1 MRQTIKSF
9 ISSKFTVWAAV
20 FVLNA
25 AFFAILRLLFLIYFH
40 SIAANSRVV
49 DILHAFWIGFRFDA
63 KIISII
69 LLPLVVVSLIPGVS
83 FEKKAVRRIYVIVLS
98 VIFGFLFMLSLAE
111 LRFFEAYGSRLNF
124 LAVEYLSDAKMM
136 FYTLYTDIGFW
147 FTLLGAAIFIA
158 IYVFALKYIIRK
170 IISLKFKAAIIPEIV
185 SYLLLIALLI
195 FGIRGKLG
203 QKALDWGAAFFS
215 ADSFA
220 NQLALNGCFTLANS
234 IYEEH
239 RAGHDVSE
247 PESGKYHYYDTAA
260 ACRTVSHMLDL
271 DDICSAKGLELS
283 PTQSGPRWDFNPNI
297 VIIIME
303 SWSAKYIG
311 TYGADYG
318 VTPRF
323 DSLAQHGI
331 LFKNFYANGIRSNRG
346 IPAVLCSYPALP
358 GRSIMKRFSAGR
370 PFTSIAEILNRRDY
384 TSIFAHGGDIQFDN
398 IEGFLRAHGYRKFY
412 SQSDFPGKALNK
424 WGVDDHDVFEAL
436 AEKVDS
442 FPRPFNLTVFTL
454 SFHEP
459 YRVPDDRFVKFAPS
473 NEHDR
478 LLNTFY
484 YTDWSLG
491 KLFDFLKDDPVM
503 DSTIFIITAD
513 HCAHQTPKYPL
524 TPTTFHIPLLLYS
537 PALFGDSS
545 QIVEKTA
552 SQVDIV
558 PIIAGLLGEKIDTQ
572 RWGRDIFNLPDSD
585 NGFAIIDA
593 DEKFGMVEDSMLY
606 FHWAGAGEYLYD
618 LGDQPYLQHNLKD
631 SLTNIYES
639 MAIRTN
645 SYIQLA
651 IQLSRSKT
659 IK

>member
-1 MRQTIKSF
+1 MRRTIKSL
-9 ISSKFTVWAAV
+9 ISSKFAVWAAV
-20 FVLNA
+20 FALNA
-25 AFFAILRLLFLIYFH
+25 VFFAVLRLFFLIYFR
-40 SIAANSRVV
+40 SIAASSSLV
-49 DILHAFWIGFRFDA
+49 DILHAFWIGYRFDA

-69 LLPLVVVSLIPGVS
+69 LLPLVVVSLIPGMS
-83 FEKKAVRRIYVIVLS
+83 FDKKMVRRIYVIALS

-124 LAVEYLSDAKMM
+124 LAVEYLDDASMM

-147 FTLLGAAIFIA
+147 FTLLGAGLFIA
-158 IYVFALKYIIRK
+158 VYVWALKAVIRK
-170 IISLKFKAAIIPEIV
+170 VISFKLKAAIIPEIV
-185 SYLLLIALLI
+185 SYLFLIALLV
-195 FGIRGKLG
+195 FGIRGRLG
-203 QKALDWGAAFFS
+203 QKGLDWGAAFFS
-215 ADSFA
+215 SDSFA

-234 IYEEH
+234 IYEER
-239 RAGHDVSE
+239 RAGRDVSE
-247 PESGKYHYYDTAA
+247 PENGKYHYYDTAS
-260 ACRTVSHMLDL
+260 ACRTVSQMLGL
-271 DDICSAKGLELS
+271 QDICSTNELELS
-283 PTQSGPRWDFNPNI
+283 STQSGPRWNFNPNI

-311 TYGADYG
+311 TYGAEYG

-323 DSLAQHGI
+323 DSLAKHGI

-370 PFTSIAEILNRRDY
+370 PFTSIAEILSRRNY

-412 SQSDFPGKALNK
+412 SQSDFHGRTLNK

-436 AEKVDS
+436 AERVDS

-459 YRVPDDRFVKFAPS
+459 YRVPDDRFVKFEPS

-478 LLNTFY
+478 LLNAFY

-491 KLFDFLKDDPVM
+491 RLFDALKNDRVM

-545 QIVEKTA
+545 QVVNKIA

-558 PIIAGLLGEKIDTQ
+558 PTLAGLLGEKIDTQ
-572 RWGRDIFNLPDSD
+572 RWGRDILNLPDSD
-585 NGFAIIDA
+585 NGFAVIDA

-618 LGDQPYLQHNLKD
+618 LNEQPYLQHNLKD
-631 SLTNIYES
+631 TLKNKYES
-639 MAIRTN
+639 MAVRTN